1 MKQDHEFTLE
11 MTKTIGM
18 LLIMLSLIYGM
29 FMIKPPESSG
39 DVIFLFVGTF
49 LGGFMSY
56 MLKSYKKEI

>member
-1 MKQDHEFTLE
+1 MKQNHEFALE

-18 LLIMLSLIYGM
+18 LLIMVALIYGV
-29 FMIKPPESSG
+29 FMIKPPDGSG

-56 MLKSYKKEI
+56 MIKSNKREI

>member
-1 MKQDHEFTLE
+1 MKQNHEFALE

-18 LLIMLSLIYGM
+18 LLIMVALIYGV
-29 FMIKPPESSG
+29 FMIQPPDGSG

-56 MLKSYKKEI
+56 MLKSHKKEI